1 MGALVRDR
9 FLMLFFFELEH
20 RKVCGDQ
27 AADAKTSGQAEYDR
41 SEQGETDAFRQRVG
55 CGDPSDHGSEN
66 SADDEA
72 LK

>member
-9 FLMLFFFELEH
+9 VLMLFFFELEH

-27 AADAKTSGQAEYDR
+27 AADAKTGGKAEYDR
-41 SEQGETDAFRQRVG
+41 SEQAETNAFRQRIG
-55 CGDPSDHGSEN
+55 CGDPSDHGSED
-66 SADDEA
+66 SADNEA